1 MHSIRDARTTFQ
13 ANTHTHS
20 RSYLN
25 MSFRNLPVN
34 PALPPLPPSTLID
47 AAAVRRTLR
56 LGGSHARVCRYVV
69 AYVHMHV
76 CMYVCLHVC
85 MCVCACM
92 HACMHACTHKQSQNV
107 RLSLSIHILVE
118 LNRVKHGIYDTLKR
132 ICCTC
137 TTVCMYVCIHYL
149 YIYTYY
155 NILFAYTHTHTSTH
169 THTHT
174 NTYICLPHLTARPGL
189 SMAGHWAH

>member
-1 MHSIRDARTTFQ
+1 MFNLLLEKRREGLVVNAFDSGRT
-13 ANTHTHS
+13 NHLSSKHTHTHS

-107 RLSLSIHILVE
+107 RLSLS
-118 LNRVKHGIYDTLKR
+118 
-132 ICCTC
+132 
-137 TTVCMYVCIHYL
+137 L
-149 YIYTYY
+149 YIY
-155 NILFAYTHTHTSTH
+155 LWS
-169 THTHT
+169 
-174 NTYICLPHLTARPGL
+174 
-189 SMAGHWAH
+189 